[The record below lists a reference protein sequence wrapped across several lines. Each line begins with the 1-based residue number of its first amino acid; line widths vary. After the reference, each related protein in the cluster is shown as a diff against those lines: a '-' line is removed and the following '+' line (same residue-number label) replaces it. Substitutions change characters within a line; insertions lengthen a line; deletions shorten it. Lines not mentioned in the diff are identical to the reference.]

1 MLLLKNDWD
10 EVCNNRYSEAQ
21 KHYNIATSM
30 LGSKAP
36 FIGKDFFNDFREI
49 QVLSAKQIN
58 ADKYSEPL
66 KTEKSN
72 LSIRRNEQAGY
83 SRTTEI
89 AEKWAALHDSL
100 RLCFNIGA
108 KQ

>member
-21 KHYNIATSM
+21 KHYNTATSM

-66 KTEKSN
+66 K
-72 LSIRRNEQAGY
+72 
-83 SRTTEI
+83 

-100 RLCFNIGA
+100 RLYFNIGA